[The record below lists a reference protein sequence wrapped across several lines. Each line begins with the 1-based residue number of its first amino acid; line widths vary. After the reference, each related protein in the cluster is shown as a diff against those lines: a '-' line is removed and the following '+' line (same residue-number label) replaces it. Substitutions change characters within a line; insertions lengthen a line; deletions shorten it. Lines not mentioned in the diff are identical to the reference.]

1 MGTWTRLSSLI
12 AVAVLVVRHSFGKT
26 QGSKSCA
33 PLQVTTDK
41 AQIVSVTIQ
50 ELCTVFKATDKYVN
64 AQGKLAIEI
73 INCPL
78 AVAPALLF
86 FLKRRGYSRCKA
98 WGGPNGLI
106 ISALR

>member
-1 MGTWTRLSSLI
+1 MGIWTRLSSLI
-12 AVAVLVVRHSFGKT
+12 VVAVLVVRHGVSKT
-26 QGSKSCA
+26 PVSKSCA
-33 PLQVTTDK
+33 PPQDTTDK

-50 ELCTVFKATDKYVN
+50 ELCKVFKAPDKYGN
-64 AQGKLAIEI
+64 AQGKLTIEI

-78 AVAPALLF
+78 AAAPLLLF

-98 WGGPNGLI
+98 WGGSNGLI